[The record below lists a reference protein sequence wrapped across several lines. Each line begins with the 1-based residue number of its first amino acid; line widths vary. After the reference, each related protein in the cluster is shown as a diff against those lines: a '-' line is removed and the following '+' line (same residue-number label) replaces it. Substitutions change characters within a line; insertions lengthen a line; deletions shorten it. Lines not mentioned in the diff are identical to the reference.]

1 MLTFLR
7 RLFIVLLPVAGFAG
21 LLLPVRVLMGQEGQG
36 TTAIALFLGGLALL
50 ALTEGLLF
58 RFWLLPKLGE
68 SIGEKVYG
76 GTYVPEED
84 ALVCLIDTVRETRD
98 AAQLPALRSMVEA
111 QPRRVR
117 GWLELARVQ
126 QDIFNDPRSAL
137 ETLLEGERRV
147 RDKEERAMLRVRAA
161 QLCENALKNPA
172 AAQEHYAAAAE
183 RYPRTVYGKKA
194 EQARL

>member
-7 RLFIVLLPVAGFAG
+7 RLLIVLLPVVCFAG
-21 LLLPVRVLMGQEGQG
+21 LLLPVRILMGQEGQG
-36 TTAIALFLGGLALL
+36 STAIALFLGGLALL

-76 GTYVPEED
+76 GSYIPEED
-84 ALVCLIDTVRETRD
+84 ALVCLVRKVRETRD
-98 AAQLPALRSMVEA
+98 ADLLPTLRAIVEA
-111 QPRRVR
+111 HPRRVR

-137 ETLLEGERRV
+137 QTLLDGEHRI
-147 RDKEERAMLRVRAA
+147 RDKEECAMLLVRAA
-161 QLCENALKNPA
+161 QLCENSLHDPA
-172 AAQEHYAAAAE
+172 AAREHYAAAAE
-183 RYPRTVYGKKA
+183 RYPRTVYGKRA
-194 EQARL
+194 AQSS

>member
-7 RLFIVLLPVAGFAG
+7 RLFIVLLPVAGFAV

-98 AAQLPALRSMVEA
+98 AEQLPALRAMVEA

-161 QLCENALKNPA
+161 QLCENALKNPT

>member
-1 MLTFLR
+1 MLFFR
-7 RLFIVLLPVAGFAG
+7 RLLVVLLPVACFAG
-21 LLLPVRVLMGQEGQG
+21 LLVPVRILMGQEGQG
-36 TTAIALFLGGLALL
+36 STAIALFLGGLALL

-58 RFWLLPKLGE
+58 RFWLLPKIGE

-76 GTYVPEED
+76 GSYVPEED
-84 ALVCLIDTVRETRD
+84 ALVCLIDKVRETRD
-98 AAQLPALRSMVEA
+98 RDLLPALRAMVEA

-137 ETLLEGERRV
+137 ESLLEGERRI
-147 RDKEERAMLRVRAA
+147 RDKEERAMLLVRAA
-161 QLCENALKNPA
+161 QLCEGPLKNPA